1 MATNATDPGN
11 QRDTEPSIAV
21 NPLNPLEI
29 VIVSFAEAWTAATGA
44 PVWRSTDGGITWN
57 KIFILPRPGASTAP
71 GDQKIQFDRNGNLF
85 VAELASGI
93 VQPRCLI
100 FRQTGAP
107 GTNLT
112 GGAFYGDD
120 QPMLDID
127 KTAASPFAG
136 RDYSAWLDFSFA
148 NPLSTVA
155 RSTNGGATVTNV
167 AAGSNASFPN
177 RTTRSAVAPDGKAY
191 IVFKTREGQVGATKF
206 ENAHF
211 RVKRSDDGGVTW
223 NALGATGVSV
233 HGATQ
238 MQTWFT
244 TSWGNAAKGR

>member
-29 VIVSFAEAWTAATGA
+29 VIVTFAEAWTAATGA

-127 KTAASPFAG
+127 KTAASPFAV
-136 RDYSAWLDFSFA
+136 RDYSASIYC
-148 NPLSTVA
+148 
-155 RSTNGGATVTNV
+155 
-167 AAGSNASFPN
+167 
-177 RTTRSAVAPDGKAY
+177 GKKY
-191 IVFKTREGQVGATKF
+191 QWWCNCNECGCRQ
-206 ENAHF
+206 
-211 RVKRSDDGGVTW
+211 
-223 NALGATGVSV
+223 
-233 HGATQ
+233 
-238 MQTWFT
+238 
-244 TSWGNAAKGR
+244 